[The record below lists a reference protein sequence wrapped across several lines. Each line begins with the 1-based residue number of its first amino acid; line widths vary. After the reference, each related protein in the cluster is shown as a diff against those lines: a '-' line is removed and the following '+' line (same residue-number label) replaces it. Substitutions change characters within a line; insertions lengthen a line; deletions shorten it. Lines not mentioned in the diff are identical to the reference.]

1 MLAYIDYALIVVFF
15 VVLLGLVLWIASP
28 RKEAVASASG
38 QAQALP
44 PPREN
49 KLAYGFLAALLLLL
63 FILTILDQRQQA
75 HAGS

>member
-15 VVLLGLVLWIASP
+15 VVLFGLVLWIASP
-28 RKEAVASASG
+28 RKEAAASTST

-49 KLAYGFLAALLLLL
+49 KLAYGFLAALLVLL
-63 FILTILDQRQQA
+63 FVLTILDQRQHA
-75 HAGS
+75 HTGS